1 MKKIL
6 TLLLLTIFST
16 VNYGLAETEQVMEH
30 LQQSKKVAKKAPTN
44 LVVKTDSETKVIE
57 YNVIE
62 VTFAQDFSS
71 KDAEVGDKIQF
82 LMNEGLY
89 TNEGT
94 EILPQG
100 TILNAQIIGVQRP
113 KSFNRSGKVTLKFE
127 SFQTPDGKEIPV
139 SAKLFKKDFLSRGKL
154 NALGKGLGTTLG
166 ATAIGVGAGCGIGVA
181 AGAVVIGGL
190 AIGLPI
196 GIAVGAV
203 AGFVTPGLY
212 YKAKAGDKLQLQL
225 TSDFAVTQ

>member
-6 TLLLLTIFST
+6 SLLLLTVFISA
-16 VNYGLAETEQVMEH
+16 NYGLAETDQVMEH

-44 LVVKTDSETKVIE
+44 LVLKSDSETKVME
-57 YNVIE
+57 YNVLE

-71 KDAEVGDKIQF
+71 KTAQEGDKVQF
-82 LMNEGLY
+82 LLNEGLA

-94 EILPQG
+94 VILPQG
-100 TILNAQIIGVQRP
+100 TILNATILGVQKP

-127 SFQTPDGKEIPV
+127 SFQTPDGNEIPV

-166 ATAIGVGAGCGIGVA
+166 ATAVGVGAGCGIGVA

-203 AGFVTPGLY
+203 AGFVTPGLH
-212 YKAKAGDKLQLQL
+212 YKAKAGDKIQLQL
-225 TSDFAVTQ
+225 TSDFSVAQ